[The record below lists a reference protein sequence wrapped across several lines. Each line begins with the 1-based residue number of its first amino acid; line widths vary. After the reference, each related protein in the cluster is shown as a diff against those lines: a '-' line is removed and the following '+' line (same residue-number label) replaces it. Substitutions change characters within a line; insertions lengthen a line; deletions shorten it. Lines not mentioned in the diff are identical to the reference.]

1 MCEEKVVIFISC
13 DIASYHLLRVYDSP
27 TPPPLSLWRRLREDA
42 AVVFGVSSAVTEAE
56 HKKNKINRNKRVCV
70 DELPAAPLSARGVS
84 L

>member
-1 MCEEKVVIFISC
+1 MISHH
-13 DIASYHLLRVYDSP
+13 ITYSAF
-27 TPPPLSLWRRLREDA
+27 TIPPLPLSLWRRLREDA